1 MKLLKRSFCALSAS
15 ALLMAP
21 LAFAS
26 NTQHPMPAL
35 NPIQMVIASMDLA
48 AEQQAEIF
56 RLVDEYQSNRSPAD
70 IDRALEVKRQQIR
83 IVTQPDFDE
92 SELEA
97 IIDSV
102 QAEEKAIAMDDMR
115 LKNKIYN
122 VLTNE
127 QKNRFKASMKF
138 MLNGY

>member
-26 NTQHPMPAL
+26 NTQHSMPAL
-35 NPIQMVIASMDLA
+35 NPIQMVIASMDLT

>member
-1 MKLLKRSFCALSAS
+1 
-15 ALLMAP
+15 
-21 LAFAS
+21 
-26 NTQHPMPAL
+26 
-35 NPIQMVIASMDLA
+35 MDLT